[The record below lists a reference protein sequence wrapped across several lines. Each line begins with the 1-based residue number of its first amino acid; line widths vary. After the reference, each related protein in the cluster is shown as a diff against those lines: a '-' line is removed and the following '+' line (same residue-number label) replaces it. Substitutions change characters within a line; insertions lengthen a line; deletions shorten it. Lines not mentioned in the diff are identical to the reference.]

1 MSETYT
7 SILPIQGIVTKP
19 CPTCPY
25 PFGLRV
31 IEGEGATTGIIPY
44 VQPSQPL
51 PTAGPWP
58 GMQFSEPAIFGGVFQ
73 ALDRPLQKELVSFSN
88 S

>member
-1 MSETYT
+1 MSD
-7 SILPIQGIVTKP
+7 ILPIQGNPKKP

-25 PFGLRV
+25 PFGLGV
-31 IEGEGATTGIIPY
+31 NEGEGATVGIPNY
-44 VQPSQPL
+44 EPPTTL
-51 PTAGPWP
+51 PPAGPWP
-58 GMQFSEPAIFGGVFQ
+58 GMQFSEPAIFGGGFQ

>member
-1 MSETYT
+1 MSEVYT

-19 CPTCPY
+19 CPY
-25 PFGLRV
+25 SFGLSV

-44 VQPSQPL
+44 ELPSQPL

-58 GMQFSEPAIFGGVFQ
+58 GMKLSVPAAFGGGFQ

>member
-1 MSETYT
+1 MSEAYT
-7 SILPIQGIVTKP
+7 SILPIQGIVRKP

-25 PFGLRV
+25 PFGLKV
-31 IEGEGATTGIIPY
+31 IEGEGATVGIIPY

-58 GMQFSEPAIFGGVFQ
+58 GIQFSVPAAFGGGFQ
-73 ALDRPLQKELVSFSN
+73 ALDRPLPKELVNFSN

>member
-1 MSETYT
+1 MSD
-7 SILPIQGIVTKP
+7 ILPIQGNPKKP

-25 PFGLRV
+25 PFGLIV
-31 IEGEGATTGIIPY
+31 NEGEGATTGIVPY
-44 VQPSQPL
+44 EPPKIL

-58 GMQFSEPAIFGGVFQ
+58 GMQFSVPTALGGDFQ
-73 ALDRPLQKELVSFSN
+73 ALDRPLPKEQASFSN

>member
-1 MSETYT
+1 MSD
-7 SILPIQGIVTKP
+7 ILPIQGNPKKP

-25 PFGLRV
+25 PFGLSV

-44 VQPSQPL
+44 ELPSQPL

>member
-1 MSETYT
+1 MSD
-7 SILPIQGIVTKP
+7 ILPIQGNPQKP
-19 CPTCPY
+19 CPPCVN
-25 PFGLRV
+25 PFGLKV

-44 VQPSQPL
+44 EPPTIL

-58 GMQFSEPAIFGGVFQ
+58 GMQFSVPAIFGGGFQ

>member
-19 CPTCPY
+19 CPY
-25 PFGLRV
+25 PFGFHV
-31 IEGEGATTGIIPY
+31 IEGEGATVGIIPY

-58 GMQFSEPAIFGGVFQ
+58 GMKFSVPAALGGGFQ
-73 ALDRPLQKELVSFSN
+73 ALDRPLPKELVKFSN

>member
-1 MSETYT
+1 MSD
-7 SILPIQGIVTKP
+7 ILPIQGNPKKP

-31 IEGEGATTGIIPY
+31 IEGEGATTGIVPY
-44 VQPSQPL
+44 EQPSTPL

-58 GMQFSEPAIFGGVFQ
+58 GMQLSEPAVFGGGFQ
-73 ALDRPLQKELVSFSN
+73 ALDRLLQKELVSFSN

>member
-1 MSETYT
+1 MSD
-7 SILPIQGIVTKP
+7 ILPIQGNPKKP
-19 CPTCPY
+19 CPTCPSCVN

-31 IEGEGATTGIIPY
+31 IEGEGATTGIITYEP
-44 VQPSQPL
+44 PTTP

>member
-1 MSETYT
+1 MSD
-7 SILPIQGIVTKP
+7 ILPIQGIVRKP
-19 CPTCPY
+19 CPY

-44 VQPSQPL
+44 EPPTTL

-58 GMQFSEPAIFGGVFQ
+58 GMQFSVPTALGGGFQ
-73 ALDRPLQKELVSFSN
+73 ALDRPLQKEAVSFSN

>member
-19 CPTCPY
+19 CPY
-25 PFGLRV
+25 SFGLSV
-31 IEGEGATTGIIPY
+31 IEGEGAMVGIIPY
-44 VQPSQPL
+44 KLPSYPL

-58 GMQFSEPAIFGGVFQ
+58 GMKFSVPAAFGGAFQ
-73 ALDRPLQKELVSFSN
+73 ALDRPLPKELVRFSN

>member
-1 MSETYT
+1 MSD
-7 SILPIQGIVTKP
+7 ILPIQGNPIKP

-58 GMQFSEPAIFGGVFQ
+58 GMQLSVPMALGGGFQ

>member
-1 MSETYT
+1 MSEAYT
-7 SILPIQGIVTKP
+7 SILPIQGIVRKP
-19 CPTCPY
+19 CPNLLAPH
-25 PFGLRV
+25 V

-44 VQPSQPL
+44 VQPSYPL

-58 GMQFSEPAIFGGVFQ
+58 GMQFSVPTALGGGFQ
-73 ALDRPLQKELVSFSN
+73 ALDRPPQKELVSFSN

>member
-1 MSETYT
+1 MSD
-7 SILPIQGIVTKP
+7 ILPIQGNPKKP

-25 PFGLRV
+25 PFGLSV
-31 IEGEGATTGIIPY
+31 IEGEGATVGIPNY

-58 GMQFSEPAIFGGVFQ
+58 GMKFSVPVAFGGGFQ

>member
-1 MSETYT
+1 MSD
-7 SILPIQGIVTKP
+7 ILPIQGNPKKP

-25 PFGLRV
+25 PFGLMV
-31 IEGEGATTGIIPY
+31 TEGEGATTEMIPNA
-44 VQPSQPL
+44 QPSYQL

-58 GMQFSEPAIFGGVFQ
+58 GMQFSEPAVFGGAFQ
-73 ALDRPLQKELVSFSN
+73 ALDRPLQKELMSFSN